1 MTCAEFEQAL
11 PDFLEG
17 DRNRD
22 LESHLNSCPQCW
34 ELVSDLRAITEEC
47 KLLRASE
54 DPSPRLWDSIE
65 ATLRREGLIRG
76 SQGQRPFLVP
86 TYRRRWSASAWLTPI
101 AALLL
106 LGVAFFVGRRIH
118 EPLALEQNAPIQ
130 TVAPASAISSGLG
143 SPDQDEQ
150 VMAELAK
157 EAPMIEASYQ
167 ENLNDVNSYIKDL
180 EHVLEANPDDVDAR
194 QLLMEARQQKE
205 MLYEMALDRSLP

>member
-1 MTCAEFEQAL
+1 MTCAEFEQVL

-17 DRNRD
+17 TGNRD
-22 LESHLNSCPQCW
+22 LEAHLNSCPKCW

-65 ATLRREGLIRG
+65 ATLRREGLIRSSG
-76 SQGQRPFLVP
+76 PQRPFLVP
-86 TYRRRWSASAWLTPI
+86 TTRRRWAPAARLTPV
-101 AALLL
+101 AAVLL
-106 LGVAFFVGRRIH
+106 LGIAFFVGRRIH
-118 EPLALEQNAPIQ
+118 EPVAQQQNPATQ
-130 TVAPASAISSGLG
+130 SVASATDSGVV

-157 EAPMIEASYQ
+157 DAPMVEASYQ

-180 EHVLEANPDDVDAR
+180 EHVVQANPDDLDAR
-194 QLLMEARQQKE
+194 QLLMEARQQKA

>member
-1 MTCAEFEQAL
+1 MTCAEFEQIL

-17 DRNRD
+17 TRTRD
-22 LESHLNSCPQCW
+22 LEAHLNSCPNCW

-47 KLLRASE
+47 KLLRGSE

-65 ATLRREGLIRG
+65 ATLRREGLIR
-76 SQGQRPFLVP
+76 SSERQRPFLVP
-86 TYRRRWSASAWLTPI
+86 TSRRRWSATAWLTPI
-101 AALLL
+101 AAVFL
-106 LGVAFFVGRRIH
+106 LGVVFFVGRRIH
-118 EPLALEQNAPIQ
+118 EPLAQQQNPPTQ
-130 TVAPASAISSGLG
+130 TVASASAINSEVGNR
-143 SPDQDEQ
+143 DQDEQ

-157 EAPMIEASYQ
+157 DAPMIEASYQ

-180 EHVLEANPDDVDAR
+180 EHLVEANPDDFDAR

>member
-1 MTCAEFEQAL
+1 MTCAEFEQVL

-17 DRNRD
+17 TKNRD
-22 LESHLNSCPQCW
+22 LEAHLNSCPKCW

-65 ATLRREGLIRG
+65 TTLRREGLIH
-76 SQGQRPFLVP
+76 SAEPQRPFLVH
-86 TYRRRWSASAWLTPI
+86 TTKRRWAPGAWLTPV

-106 LGVAFFVGRRIH
+106 LGIAFFVGRRIH
-118 EPLALEQNAPIQ
+118 EPVAQQQNPPAL
-130 TVAPASAISSGLG
+130 APAFATNADIA
-143 SPDQDEQ
+143 SPDQDQQ

-157 EAPMIEASYQ
+157 DAPMAEANYQ
-167 ENLNDVNSYIKDL
+167 QNLNDVNSYISDL
-180 EHVLEANPDDVDAR
+180 EREVQANPDDLDAR

>member
-1 MTCAEFEQAL
+1 MTCAEFEQVL

-17 DRNRD
+17 TKNCD
-22 LESHLNSCPQCW
+22 LEAHLNSCPKCW

-65 ATLRREGLIRG
+65 TTLRREGLIR
-76 SQGQRPFLVP
+76 SSEPQRPFLVP
-86 TYRRRWSASAWLTPI
+86 TTRRRWAPAAWLTPV
-101 AALLL
+101 AAGLL
-106 LGVAFFVGRRIH
+106 LGIAFFVGRRIH
-118 EPLALEQNAPIQ
+118 EPVVEQNPLTR
-130 TVAPASAISSGLG
+130 TVAPLSATDSEVVSS
-143 SPDQDEQ
+143 DQDDQ

-157 EAPMIEASYQ
+157 DAPMVEASYQ

-180 EHVLEANPDDVDAR
+180 EHVLQTHPDDLDAR

>member
-1 MTCAEFEQAL
+1 MTCAEFEQVL

-17 DRNRD
+17 SRNRE
-22 LESHLNSCPQCW
+22 LEAHLNSCPKCW

-54 DPSPRLWDSIE
+54 VPSPRLWESIE

-76 SQGQRPFLVP
+76 VEAQRPFLVP
-86 TYRRRWSASAWLTPI
+86 TTRRRWGVSAWLTPI
-101 AALLL
+101 AAVSL
-106 LGVAFFVGRRIH
+106 LGIAFFVGRRMH
-118 EPLALEQNAPIQ
+118 QPVAQQQNPPAQTLASTIKSE
-130 TVAPASAISSGLG
+130 LG

-157 EAPMIEASYQ
+157 DAPLIEASYQ
-167 ENLNDVNSYIKDL
+167 ENLNDVNSYIRDL
-180 EHVLEANPDDVDAR
+180 EHVVETNPDDLDAR
-194 QLLMEARQQKE
+194 ELLMEARQQKE

>member
-1 MTCAEFEQAL
+1 MTCAEFEQVL

-17 DRNRD
+17 TGNRD
-22 LESHLNSCPQCW
+22 LEAHLNSCPKCW

-65 ATLRREGLIRG
+65 TTLRREGLIR
-76 SQGQRPFLVP
+76 SSEPQRPFLVA
-86 TYRRRWSASAWLTPI
+86 TTRRRWAPSARLTPV
-101 AALLL
+101 AAVLL
-106 LGVAFFVGRRIH
+106 LGIAFFVGRRIH
-118 EPLALEQNAPIQ
+118 EP
-130 TVAPASAISSGLG
+130 VAPQQNPATQSVASATDSGVV

-157 EAPMIEASYQ
+157 DAPMVEASYQ

-180 EHVLEANPDDVDAR
+180 EHVVQANPDDLDAR
-194 QLLMEARQQKE
+194 QLLMEARQQKA

>member
-1 MTCAEFEQAL
+1 MTCAEFEQVL

-17 DRNRD
+17 SRNRD
-22 LESHLNSCPQCW
+22 LEAHLNSCPKCW

-54 DPSPRLWDSIE
+54 DPSPRLWESIE

-76 SQGQRPFLVP
+76 VESQRPFLVP
-86 TYRRRWSASAWLTPI
+86 TTRRRWGVSAWLTPI

-106 LGVAFFVGRRIH
+106 LGIAFFVGRRMH
-118 EPLALEQNAPIQ
+118 EPVAQQPNLPAQTLASTSNSEVGN
-130 TVAPASAISSGLG
+130 
-143 SPDQDEQ
+143 PDQDEQ

-157 EAPMIEASYQ
+157 DAPLIEASYQ
-167 ENLNDVNSYIKDL
+167 ENLNDVNSYIRDL
-180 EHVLEANPDDVDAR
+180 EHVVETNPDDVDAR